1 MGRLLF
7 ELLSEVFDKYLED
20 EHWSQMLEDAPRP
33 LVPRTCHSDPGQI
46 CSFRRA
52 VALGYPQLWQNI
64 VILNPKK
71 SQIYLTEQWLKRAG
85 TALLDLTV
93 YMPNEDSTYD
103 AVQYVLFYAPSRAR
117 NTGEK
122 LACNCHLILWLDT
135 CSYSRLRQKRV
146 RTWNP
151 PNSCLQWMT
160 PIRYLWELFYDM
172 YRKIWR
178 FLFDLAPCAEL
189 VVQVDVHKRLSWQI
203 HDATNWLRSLVTRTF
218 SSTSS

>member
-33 LVPRTCHSDPGQI
+33 LVSRTCHSDPGQI

-103 AVQYVLFYAPSRAR
+103 AVCSILCSFSRTEYWREIGLQLPFDFVTRHMFLFPTTS
-117 NTGEK
+117 K
-122 LACNCHLILWLDT
+122 T
-135 CSYSRLRQKRV
+135 CSHLESAKFMPTVNDPYS
-146 RTWNP
+146 
-151 PNSCLQWMT
+151 
-160 PIRYLWELFYDM
+160 
-172 YRKIWR
+172 
-178 FLFDLAPCAEL
+178 
-189 VVQVDVHKRLSWQI
+189 LSLGAI
-203 HDATNWLRSLVTRTF
+203 L
-218 SSTSS
+218 